1 MQSGIGDEAELTNA
15 GIRVLH
21 ALPGVGGNLHDHVA
35 FGCVWENA
43 GIPSPKVPRSQT
55 SCFWKTR
62 AALEAPNFYV
72 YSHGGPDF
80 TPENAARFNPPAA
93 CWSLSGGMRP
103 NSRGTIHLTGP
114 DPADPVS
121 IDPNYLDDPQDL
133 KDLITGLSLAR
144 EIGNSFETGSV
155 RTGISPA
162 LRKWAV
168 MRCRWSMDN

>member
-43 GIPSPKVPRSQT
+43 GIPSSKIPRSQA

-62 AALEAPNFYV
+62 AVLEAPNFYV

-80 TPENAARFNPPAA
+80 TPENAARFKSPG
-93 CWSLSGGMRP
+93 SVLV
-103 NSRGTIHLTGP
+103 
-114 DPADPVS
+114 PVS
-121 IDPNYLDDPQDL
+121 RNEAQQPRSDSSDGSRPCRSSLD
-133 KDLITGLSLAR
+133 
-144 EIGNSFETGSV
+144 
-155 RTGISPA
+155 
-162 LRKWAV
+162 
-168 MRCRWSMDN
+168 